1 MSLPVSFFLL
11 FLFLSFI
18 LSPIF
23 FLFILPSSIS
33 IYIYLYVSLS
43 FSTGPFFLLLPS
55 FRLAS
60 SFLSRR
66 SPPVVPSWLM
76 ENPRACASRERSFG
90 GRKGGKSE
98 FCCPLLLISPGK
110 NEKRIQRPSIRN
122 KNRGRREFAPISPSD
137 YRARIVRSNGRLER
151 KRKRN
156 EKLGSKTGLFA
167 STG

>member
-1 MSLPVSFFLL
+1 MSLPVPFFLL
-11 FLFLSFI
+11 FLFH
-18 LSPIF
+18 
-23 FLFILPSSIS
+23 
-33 IYIYLYVSLS
+33 VSLS
-43 FSTGPFFLLLPS
+43 LFRPSFSFLYFPLLYLYIYVCISLFLHRPLLPS
-55 FRLAS
+55 PSVFSSRL
-60 SFLSRR
+60 FLRR

-110 NEKRIQRPSIRN
+110 NEKRTQRPSIRN

-156 EKLGSKTGLFA
+156 EKLGSKTRLFA